1 MKFTSSFELE
11 EFLRQNNLRA
21 DHALGQN
28 FLVDATVLDK
38 ILAAGELQKSDAVV
52 EVGAGLGILTR
63 ALAQKVQ
70 KVIALEFDNKI
81 FPTLQKN
88 LADLANVELQN
99 IDVRHFTPPTQ
110 DFKLIANIPY
120 YLTSPI
126 LRKFFLENQ
135 PPQIAVLLVQKEVAQ
150 KICEAKKLSLLALEV
165 RIFGEPE
172 IVALVPPQSFLP
184 PPKVDSAIL
193 KITLKPSPAIPRA
206 DVVDFFEIVRAG
218 FRAPRKKIRGSFAAG
233 FTGKKAVAEKIL
245 AQAGIDLDLRPEDLQ
260 ISDWQKILIAS
271 RELRD

>member
-1 MKFTSSFELE
+1 MKFTSSLELE

-28 FLVDATVLDK
+28 FLVDATVLAK
-38 ILAAGELQKSDAVV
+38 ILAAGELQKSDVVV
-52 EVGAGLGILTR
+52 EVGAGLGTLTR

-88 LADLANVELQN
+88 LADLGNVELQN

-110 DFKLIANIPY
+110 NFKLIANIPY

-150 KICEAKKLSLLALEV
+150 KICAAKKLSLLALEV

-193 KITLKPSPAIPRA
+193 KITLKPNPEIPRA
-206 DVVDFFEIVRAG
+206 DLVDFFEIVRAG

-245 AQAGIDLDLRPEDLQ
+245 AQAGINLDLRPEDLP
-260 ISDWQKILIAS
+260 ISDWQKILVAS

>member
-1 MKFTSSFELE
+1 MKFTDSLELE
-11 EFLRQNNLRA
+11 KFLRQNNLRA

-38 ILAAGELQKSDAVV
+38 ILAAGELQKSDVVV

-70 KVIALEFDNKI
+70 KVVALEFDNKI

-88 LADLANVELQN
+88 LADLGNVELQN
-99 IDVRHFTPPTQ
+99 IDVRHFTPPHQ
-110 DFKLIANIPY
+110 NFKLIANIPY

-165 RIFGEPE
+165 RIFGESE

-193 KITLKPSPAIPRA
+193 KITLKQSPEIPRA
-206 DVVDFFEIVRAG
+206 DLVDFFEIVRAG

-233 FTGKKAVAEKIL
+233 FTGKKAVAEKII

-260 ISDWQKILIAS
+260 ISDWQKILVAS
-271 RELRD
+271 RKLRD

>member
-1 MKFTSSFELE
+1 MKFTSSLELE

-28 FLVDATVLDK
+28 FLVDATVLAK
-38 ILAAGELQKSDAVV
+38 ILAAGELQKSDVVV
-52 EVGAGLGILTR
+52 EVGAGLGTLTR

-88 LADLANVELQN
+88 LADLGNVELQN

-110 DFKLIANIPY
+110 NFKLIANIPY

-193 KITLKPSPAIPRA
+193 KITLKPNPEIPRA
-206 DVVDFFEIVRAG
+206 DLVDFFEIVRAG

-245 AQAGIDLDLRPEDLQ
+245 AQAGINLDLRPEDLP
-260 ISDWQKILIAS
+260 ISDWQKILVAS

>member
-1 MKFTSSFELE
+1 MKFADSSELE
-11 EFLRQNNLRA
+11 KFLCQNNLRA

-28 FLVDATVLDK
+28 FLVDEKVLAQ
-38 ILAAGELQKSDAVV
+38 ILAASELQKSDEVV

-63 ALAQKVQ
+63 ALAGQTQKV
-70 KVIALEFDNKI
+70 VALEFDNKI

-88 LADLANVELQN
+88 LADLTNVELQN
-99 IDVRHFTPPTQ
+99 TDVRHFTPPTH
-110 DFKLIANIPY
+110 DFKLVANIPY

-135 PPQIAVLLVQKEVAQ
+135 PPQVAVLLVQKEVAQ
-150 KICEAKKLSLLALEV
+150 KICEQKKLSLLALEV

-172 IVALVPPQSFLP
+172 IIAIVRPTSFLP

-193 KITLKPSPAIPRA
+193 KISLKANPEIPRE
-206 DVVDFFEIVRAG
+206 DLVDFFEIVRAG

-233 FTGKKAVAEKIL
+233 FPGKKEVAEKIL

-260 ISDWQKILIAS
+260 IADWQKILAAS
-271 RELRD
+271 RELSA